1 MPVANFHEELTIES
15 VTSLIERLEA
25 VESTEFCDLYFSSVG
40 GTACSMEMLLDYLAK
55 HNHWTLICVAEF
67 SSCAFIT
74 FCRYKGNKYFTTQS
88 NALIHLLGYS
98 EHTRERMND
107 NENHKRAT
115 ANLKKDNDILISMLE
130 KLELPSDLVTKVK
143 KGKDIVLYYEDLI
156 KLKWGA
162 LLE

>member
-1 MPVANFHEELTIES
+1 MPVVNFHEELTIES

-40 GTACSMEMLLDYLAK
+40 GTACSMEMLLDYLTK
-55 HNHWTLICVAEF
+55 NNHWTLICVAEF

-107 NENHKRAT
+107 NENHKRA
-115 ANLKKDNDILISMLE
+115 AINLENDNTELIEMLH
-130 KLELPSDLVTKVK
+130 KIELPVKLINKVK
-143 KGKDIVLYYEDLI
+143 KGGDVRLYYEDLI
-156 KLKWGA
+156 KLKWAA